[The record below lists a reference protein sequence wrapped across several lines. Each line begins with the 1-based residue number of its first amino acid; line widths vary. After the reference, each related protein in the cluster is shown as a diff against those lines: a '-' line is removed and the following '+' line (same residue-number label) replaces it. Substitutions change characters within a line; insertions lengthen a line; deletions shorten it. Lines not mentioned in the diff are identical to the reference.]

1 MTSGMTPAKDVPKRG
16 TLKIAAAALAA
27 SSIENYDFFI
37 YGTAAALVFPD
48 LFFPGQSPLAGAL
61 LSFSTFA
68 VGFLA
73 RPVGAV
79 IFGHLGDVHG
89 RKRSLVMV
97 LLTMGLG
104 TTLIGALPTYDDI
117 GPAAPLLLVLLRL
130 IQGVALGGQT
140 GGVILLAL
148 ENAPSHRRGFFSS
161 FALAGGPA
169 GILVGN
175 LAFLITD
182 LVTTSDSFD
191 AWGWRL
197 PFLASVALLGL
208 TIYIQLRIE
217 ETKAFK
223 RLQDSATPPQAANP
237 PQTAKTAQA
246 ATAPQTAKGA
256 PIKKPVVTA
265 AGRSP
270 VVEALSRYPRQIVL
284 IGGAYIGI
292 NVTYYLFMTFA
303 VAYGTNDDILDMP
316 KSRILL
322 GVLVG
327 AAVQLVM
334 LPVAGALSD
343 RIGRRTMMIAG
354 SLLLGVWAFAFWPL
368 LNTESPVVIAFAF
381 IIGLGLLH
389 TTMYGPQGAFFAET
403 FPTATRYSAMSLSIQ
418 VASVIGG
425 AVAPLIATSLY
436 AWTGTWLS
444 IAVYMAAVCLITVVS
459 VLLLP
464 ETYRNDIEEPA
475 VRDAPSAVTTSHEAH
490 AKEAGEAH
498 AKEAGPGEAG
508 TVSTA

>member
-1 MTSGMTPAKDVPKRG
+1 MASGTTPAKEAPKKG
-16 TLKIAAAALAA
+16 TARIAAAALAA

-68 VGFLA
+68 VGFVA
-73 RPVGAV
+73 RPLGAV

-104 TTLIGALPTYDDI
+104 TTLIGVLPTYDAI

-130 IQGVALGGQT
+130 VQGVALGGQT

-148 ENAPSHRRGFFSS
+148 ESAPAHRRGFFSS

-175 LAFLITD
+175 LAFLIAD

-197 PFLASVALLGL
+197 PFLASVVLLGL

-223 RLQDSATPPQAANP
+223 RLQSTAADKAADIAADKAVDAPVKQGPP
-237 PQTAKTAQA
+237 
-246 ATAPQTAKGA
+246 
-256 PIKKPVVTA
+256 

-270 VVEALSRYPRQIVL
+270 VLEALSRYPRKIVL
-284 IGGAYIGI
+284 IGGAYVGI

-322 GVLVG
+322 GVLLG

-343 RIGRRTMMIAG
+343 RVGRKTMLTAG
-354 SLLLGVWAFAFWPL
+354 SVLVGVWSFAFWPL

-381 IIGLGLLH
+381 VIGLGLLH
-389 TTMYGPQGAFFAET
+389 TTMYAPQGAFFAET

-418 VASVIGG
+418 VASVVGG
-425 AVAPLIATSLY
+425 ALAPLIATSLY
-436 AWTGTWLS
+436 AWTGSWAA
-444 IAVYMAAVCLITVVS
+444 IAAYMAAVCLVTLVS
-459 VLLLP
+459 VALLP
-464 ETYRNDIEEPA
+464 ETYRDDIEEPA
-475 VRDAPSAVTTSHEAH
+475 APGTD
-490 AKEAGEAH
+490 
-498 AKEAGPGEAG
+498 EAGPPEAG
-508 TVSTA
+508 KVSAV

>member
-1 MTSGMTPAKDVPKRG
+1 MASGTTPAKEAPKKG
-16 TLKIAAAALAA
+16 TLRIAAAALAA

-68 VGFLA
+68 VGFIA
-73 RPVGAV
+73 RPLGAV

-97 LLTMGLG
+97 LLTMGVG
-104 TTLIGALPTYDDI
+104 TTLIGVLPTYDAI

-130 IQGVALGGQT
+130 VQGIALGGQT

-148 ENAPSHRRGFFSS
+148 ESAPSHRRGFFSS

-175 LAFLITD
+175 LAFLIAD

-197 PFLASVALLGL
+197 PFLASVVLLGL

-217 ETKAFK
+217 ETQAFK
-223 RLQDSATPPQAANP
+223 RLQRTATTADTANTANADTVKAGAA
-237 PQTAKTAQA
+237 KR
-246 ATAPQTAKGA
+246 
-256 PIKKPVVTA
+256 PVSPT
-265 AGRSP
+265 GRSP
-270 VVEALSRYPRQIVL
+270 VLEAVSRYPRKIIL
-284 IGGAYIGI
+284 IGGAYVGI

-303 VAYGTNDDILDMP
+303 VAYGTNEDILDMP

-322 GVLVG
+322 GVLLG
-327 AAVQLVM
+327 AAVQLVL
-334 LPVAGALSD
+334 LPVGGALSD
-343 RIGRRTMMIAG
+343 RVGRKTMLIAG
-354 SLLLGVWAFAFWPL
+354 SVLLGVWAFAFWPL

-381 IIGLGLLH
+381 VIGLGLLH
-389 TTMYGPQGAFFAET
+389 TTMYAPQGAFFAET

-418 VASVIGG
+418 VASVVGG
-425 AVAPLIATSLY
+425 ALAPLIATSLY
-436 AWTGTWLS
+436 AWTDSWVA
-444 IAVYMAAVCLITVVS
+444 IAAYMAGVCLITLVS

-464 ETYRNDIEEPA
+464 ETYRNDIEEHALPGQE
-475 VRDAPSAVTTSHEAH
+475 AP
-490 AKEAGEAH
+490 
-498 AKEAGPGEAG
+498 GPDEAG
-508 TVSTA
+508 TVSTV

>member
-1 MTSGMTPAKDVPKRG
+1 MVSEKAPAKGGLSKG
-16 TLKIAAAALAA
+16 TAKIAAAALAA

-73 RPVGAV
+73 RPLGAV

-104 TTLIGALPTYDDI
+104 TTLIGVLPTYDDI

-130 IQGVALGGQT
+130 VQGIALGGQT
-140 GGVILLAL
+140 GGVILLAM
-148 ENAPSHRRGFFSS
+148 ENAPPRRRGFLSS

-175 LAFLITD
+175 LAFLLTD
-182 LVTTSDSFD
+182 LVTTSDGFD
-191 AWGWRL
+191 SWGWRL
-197 PFLASVALLGL
+197 PFLASVALLAL
-208 TIYIQLRIE
+208 TVYIQLRIE

-223 RLQDSATPPQAANP
+223 RLQADAAP
-237 PQTAKTAQA
+237 ADRPVEA
-246 ATAPQTAKGA
+246 APRR
-256 PIKKPVVTA
+256 
-265 AGRSP
+265 GRSP
-270 VVEALSRYPRQIVL
+270 VLEALSRYPRKIVL
-284 IGGAYIGI
+284 IGGAYVGI

-343 RIGRRTMMIAG
+343 RVGRRTMMIAG
-354 SLLLGVWAFAFWPL
+354 SLLLGGWAFAFWPL

-381 IIGLGLLH
+381 IVGLGLVH
-389 TTMYGPQGAFFAET
+389 TTMYAPQGAFFAET

-425 AVAPLIATSLY
+425 ALAPLIATSLY

-444 IAVYMAAVCLITVVS
+444 IAAYMAGVCLVTVVS

-464 ETYRNDIEEPA
+464 ETYRNDTESPALEPTEEDTP
-475 VRDAPSAVTTSHEAH
+475 PPP
-490 AKEAGEAH
+490 
-498 AKEAGPGEAG
+498 GPGDA
-508 TVSTA
+508 VPTA

>member
-1 MTSGMTPAKDVPKRG
+1 MASGKTPAKEGPKKG
-16 TLKIAAAALAA
+16 TVRIAGAALAA

-48 LFFPGQSPLAGAL
+48 LFFPGHSPLAGAL

-68 VGFLA
+68 VGFVA

-104 TTLIGALPTYDDI
+104 TTLIGVLPTYDAI

-130 IQGVALGGQT
+130 VQGVALGGQT
-140 GGVILLAL
+140 GGVILLAM
-148 ENAPSHRRGFFSS
+148 ESAPAHRRGFFSS
-161 FALAGGPA
+161 FALCGGPA

-175 LAFLITD
+175 LAFLVAD
-182 LVTTSDSFD
+182 LVTTSDAFD

-197 PFLASVALLGL
+197 PFLASVVLLGL

-223 RLQDSATPPQAANP
+223 RLQRTAADTADNTAADSAASKAVGKP
-237 PQTAKTAQA
+237 KAQA
-246 ATAPQTAKGA
+246 VP
-256 PIKKPVVTA
+256 A
-265 AGRSP
+265 ARSP
-270 VVEALSRYPRQIVL
+270 VLEALSRYPRKIVL
-284 IGGAYIGI
+284 IGGAYVGI

-303 VAYGTNDDILDMP
+303 VAYGTNEDILDMP

-322 GVLVG
+322 GVLLG

-343 RIGRRTMMIAG
+343 RIGRKRMLIAG
-354 SLLLGVWAFAFWPL
+354 SLLVGVWAFVFWPL
-368 LNTESPVVIAFAF
+368 LNTESPVVIVFAF
-381 IIGLGLLH
+381 VVGLGLLH
-389 TTMYGPQGAFFAET
+389 TTMYAPQGAFFAET

-418 VASVIGG
+418 VASVVGG
-425 AVAPLIATSLY
+425 ALAPLIATSLY
-436 AWTGTWLS
+436 AWTGSWAA
-444 IAVYMAAVCLITVVS
+444 IATYMALVCLITLVS
-459 VLLLP
+459 VALLP
-464 ETYRNDIEEPA
+464 ETYRDDIEEPA
-475 VRDAPSAVTTSHEAH
+475 TT
-490 AKEAGEAH
+490 GTD
-498 AKEAGPGEAG
+498 EAGPGEAG
-508 TVSTA
+508 KVSTV

>member
-1 MTSGMTPAKDVPKRG
+1 MVPGKTPPKDASKKS

-68 VGFLA
+68 IGFIA

-104 TTLIGALPTYDDI
+104 TTLIGVLPTYDAI
-117 GPAAPLLLVLLRL
+117 GPGAPLLLVALRL
-130 IQGVALGGQT
+130 VQGIALGGQT
-140 GGVILLAL
+140 GGVILLAM
-148 ENAPSHRRGFFSS
+148 ESAPPRRRGFYSS

-175 LAFLITD
+175 FAFLITD
-182 LVTTSDSFD
+182 ALTDSGSFD
-191 AWGWRL
+191 SWGWRL
-197 PFLASVALLGL
+197 PFLASMALLGL

-223 RLQDSATPPQAANP
+223 RLQDAVQEGSGEEDGRVVAPVPVAKPEGRAAR
-237 PQTAKTAQA
+237 A
-246 ATAPQTAKGA
+246 A
-256 PIKKPVVTA
+256 
-265 AGRSP
+265 RSP
-270 VVEALSRYPRQIVL
+270 VLEAVRRYPRRIVL

-316 KSRILL
+316 KSRMLV
-322 GVLVG
+322 GVLCG

-343 RIGRRTMMIAG
+343 RFGRKGMLTAG
-354 SLLLGVWAFAFWPL
+354 SALVGTWAFVFWPL
-368 LNTESPVVIAFAF
+368 LNTESPVVIVIAFVV
-381 IIGLGLLH
+381 GLGLMH
-389 TTMYGPQGAFFAET
+389 TTMYAPQGAFFAET
-403 FPTATRYSAMSLSIQ
+403 FPTETRYSAMSLSIQ
-418 VASVIGG
+418 VASVVGG
-425 AVAPLIATSLY
+425 ALAPLIATSLY
-436 AWTGTWLS
+436 AWTDSWVA
-444 IAVYMAAVCLITVVS
+444 IAAYMAGVCLITAVS

-464 ETYRNDIEEPA
+464 ETFRNDDDAVA
-475 VRDAPSAVTTSHEAH
+475 VRPAEAD
-490 AKEAGEAH
+490 
-498 AKEAGPGEAG
+498 EAG
-508 TVSTA
+508 TVTSI

>member
-1 MTSGMTPAKDVPKRG
+1 MASGTTPAKEAPKKG
-16 TLKIAAAALAA
+16 TLRIAAAALAA

-48 LFFPGQSPLAGAL
+48 LFFPGHSPLAGAL

-68 VGFLA
+68 VGFVA
-73 RPVGAV
+73 RPLGAV

-104 TTLIGALPTYDDI
+104 TTLIGVLPTYDAI

-130 IQGVALGGQT
+130 VQGIALGGQT

-148 ENAPSHRRGFFSS
+148 ESAPSDRRGFFSS

-175 LAFLITD
+175 LAFLIAD
-182 LVTTSDSFD
+182 LVTTSESFD
-191 AWGWRL
+191 SWGWRM

-208 TIYIQLRIE
+208 TIYIQMRIE
-217 ETKAFK
+217 ETQAFK
-223 RLQDSATPPQAANP
+223 RLQNAAKADTVKRPKPP
-237 PQTAKTAQA
+237 
-246 ATAPQTAKGA
+246 
-256 PIKKPVVTA
+256 V
-265 AGRSP
+265 GRSP
-270 VVEALSRYPRQIVL
+270 VLEAVSRYPRKIVL
-284 IGGAYIGI
+284 IGGAYVGI

-303 VAYGTNDDILDMP
+303 VAYGTNEDILDMP

-322 GVLVG
+322 GVLLG
-327 AAVQLVM
+327 AGVQLVM

-343 RIGRRTMMIAG
+343 RIGRKTMLTAG
-354 SLLLGVWAFAFWPL
+354 SLMLGVWAFAFWPL
-368 LNTESPVVIAFAF
+368 LNTESPIVIAFAF
-381 IIGLGLLH
+381 IVGLGLLH
-389 TTMYGPQGAFFAET
+389 TTMYAPQGAFFAET

-418 VASVIGG
+418 VASVVGG
-425 AVAPLIATSLY
+425 ALAPLIATSLY
-436 AWTGTWLS
+436 AWTGSWVA
-444 IAVYMAAVCLITVVS
+444 IAAYMAGVCLITVVS

-464 ETYRNDIEEPA
+464 ETYRNDIEEP
-475 VRDAPSAVTTSHEAH
+475 VTPGQDELGT
-490 AKEAGEAH
+490 GT
-498 AKEAGPGEAG
+498 GPGPDEAG

>member
-1 MTSGMTPAKDVPKRG
+1 MVPGKKPPQDASKKS

-68 VGFLA
+68 IGFIA

-104 TTLIGALPTYDDI
+104 TTLIGVLPTYDAI
-117 GPAAPLLLVLLRL
+117 GPGAPLLLVLLRL
-130 IQGVALGGQT
+130 VQGIALGGQT
-140 GGVILLAL
+140 GGVILLAM
-148 ENAPSHRRGFFSS
+148 ESAPPRRRGFYSS

-175 LAFLITD
+175 FAFLIADGITD
-182 LVTTSDSFD
+182 SDSFD

-223 RLQDSATPPQAANP
+223 RLQRAA
-237 PQTAKTAQA
+237 A
-246 ATAPQTAKGA
+246 AESGEEAGPFVK
-256 PIKKPVVTA
+256 PKPEPVPEPVPVVVPEGRA
-265 AGRSP
+265 ARAARSP
-270 VVEALSRYPRQIVL
+270 VLEALRRYPRRIVL

-316 KSRILL
+316 KSRMLL
-322 GVLVG
+322 GVLCG

-343 RIGRRTMMIAG
+343 RFGRRGMLTVG
-354 SLLLGVWAFAFWPL
+354 SALVGVWAFVFWPL
-368 LNTESPVVIAFAF
+368 LNTESPVVIVIAFVV
-381 IIGLGLLH
+381 GLGLLH
-389 TTMYGPQGAFFAET
+389 TTMYAPQGAFFAET
-403 FPTATRYSAMSLSIQ
+403 FPTETRYSAMSLSIQ
-418 VASVIGG
+418 VASVVGG
-425 AVAPLIATSLY
+425 ALAPLIATSLY
-436 AWTGTWLS
+436 AWTDSWLA
-444 IAVYMAAVCLITVVS
+444 IAAYMAGVCLITVVS

-464 ETYRNDIEEPA
+464 ETYRIDVEETAAARPA
-475 VRDAPSAVTTSHEAH
+475 EAD
-490 AKEAGEAH
+490 
-498 AKEAGPGEAG
+498 EAG
-508 TVSTA
+508 TVTSI

>member
-1 MTSGMTPAKDVPKRG
+1 MASGTTPAKEAPKKG
-16 TLKIAAAALAA
+16 TLRIAAAALAA

-48 LFFPGQSPLAGAL
+48 LFFPGHSPLAGAL

-68 VGFLA
+68 VGFVA
-73 RPVGAV
+73 RPLGAV

-104 TTLIGALPTYDDI
+104 TTLIGVLPTYDAI

-130 IQGVALGGQT
+130 VQGIALGGQT

-148 ENAPSHRRGFFSS
+148 ESAPSDRRGFFSS

-175 LAFLITD
+175 LAFLVAD
-182 LVTTSDSFD
+182 LVTTSESFD

-208 TIYIQLRIE
+208 TIYIQMRIE
-217 ETKAFK
+217 ETQAFK
-223 RLQDSATPPQAANP
+223 RLQRAAKADTVKRPKPP
-237 PQTAKTAQA
+237 
-246 ATAPQTAKGA
+246 
-256 PIKKPVVTA
+256 V
-265 AGRSP
+265 GRSP
-270 VVEALSRYPRQIVL
+270 VLEALSRYPRKIVL
-284 IGGAYIGI
+284 IGGAYVGI

-303 VAYGTNDDILDMP
+303 VAYGTNEDILDMP

-322 GVLVG
+322 GVLLG
-327 AAVQLVM
+327 AGVQLVM

-343 RIGRRTMMIAG
+343 RIGRKTMLTAG
-354 SLLLGVWAFAFWPL
+354 SLMLGVWAFAFWPL
-368 LNTESPVVIAFAF
+368 LNTESPIVIAFAF
-381 IIGLGLLH
+381 IVGLGLLH
-389 TTMYGPQGAFFAET
+389 TTMYAPQGAFFAET

-425 AVAPLIATSLY
+425 ALAPLIATSLY
-436 AWTGTWLS
+436 AWTGSWVA
-444 IAVYMAAVCLITVVS
+444 IAAYMAGVCLITVVS

-464 ETYRNDIEEPA
+464 ETYRNDIEDPVPPGEDEPGG
-475 VRDAPSAVTTSHEAH
+475 
-490 AKEAGEAH
+490 AG
-498 AKEAGPGEAG
+498 AGPGPDEAG

>member
-1 MTSGMTPAKDVPKRG
+1 MASGTTPAKEVPKKG
-16 TLKIAAAALAA
+16 TLRIAAAALAA

-48 LFFPGQSPLAGAL
+48 LFFPGHSPLAGAL

-68 VGFLA
+68 VGFVA
-73 RPVGAV
+73 RPLGAV

-97 LLTMGLG
+97 LLTMGIG
-104 TTLIGALPTYDDI
+104 TTLIGVLPTYDAI

-130 IQGVALGGQT
+130 VQGIALGGQT

-148 ENAPSHRRGFFSS
+148 ESAPSDRRGFFSS

-175 LAFLITD
+175 LAFLIAD
-182 LVTTSDSFD
+182 LVTTSESFD

-197 PFLASVALLGL
+197 PFLASVVLLGL

-217 ETKAFK
+217 ETHAFK
-223 RLQDSATPPQAANP
+223 RLQRAAEAGPAKRPKPP
-237 PQTAKTAQA
+237 
-246 ATAPQTAKGA
+246 
-256 PIKKPVVTA
+256 

-270 VVEALSRYPRQIVL
+270 VLEALSRYPRKIVL
-284 IGGAYIGI
+284 IGGAYVGI

-303 VAYGTNDDILDMP
+303 VAYGTNEDILDMP

-322 GVLVG
+322 GVLLG
-327 AAVQLVM
+327 AGVQLVL

-343 RIGRRTMMIAG
+343 RIGRKTMLTAG
-354 SLLLGVWAFAFWPL
+354 SLMLTVWAFAFWPL
-368 LNTESPVVIAFAF
+368 LNTESPIVIVFAF
-381 IIGLGLLH
+381 VVGLGLMH
-389 TTMYGPQGAFFAET
+389 TTMYAPQGAFFAET

-418 VASVIGG
+418 VASVVGG
-425 AVAPLIATSLY
+425 ALAPLIATSLY
-436 AWTGTWLS
+436 AWTGSWAS
-444 IAVYMAAVCLITVVS
+444 IAVYMAGVCLVTLVS

-464 ETYRNDIEEPA
+464 ETYRDDIEDP
-475 VRDAPSAVTTSHEAH
+475 VTADQDL
-490 AKEAGEAH
+490 
-498 AKEAGPGEAG
+498 GPGPGPDEAG

>member
-1 MTSGMTPAKDVPKRG
+1 MASGTTPAKDVPKRG

-73 RPVGAV
+73 RPLGAV

-130 IQGVALGGQT
+130 VQGVALGGQT

-175 LAFLITD
+175 LAFLVAD

-223 RLQDSATPPQAANP
+223 RLQNSPKPPKPTKAPEAVQP
-237 PQTAKTAQA
+237 MKQA
-246 ATAPQTAKGA
+246 ATG
-256 PIKKPVVTA
+256 
-265 AGRSP
+265 GRSP
-270 VVEALSRYPRQIVL
+270 VLEALSRYPRQIVL

-343 RIGRRTMMIAG
+343 RVGRRTMMTAG

-368 LNTESPVVIAFAF
+368 LNTESPVVIAIAF
-381 IIGLGLLH
+381 VIGLGLLH

-436 AWTGTWLS
+436 AWTGTWLA

-464 ETYRNDIEEPA
+464 ETYRNDIEDPVA
-475 VRDAPSAVTTSHEAH
+475 APQTDAP
-490 AKEAGEAH
+490 
-498 AKEAGPGEAG
+498 EAG
-508 TVSTA
+508 TVPTT